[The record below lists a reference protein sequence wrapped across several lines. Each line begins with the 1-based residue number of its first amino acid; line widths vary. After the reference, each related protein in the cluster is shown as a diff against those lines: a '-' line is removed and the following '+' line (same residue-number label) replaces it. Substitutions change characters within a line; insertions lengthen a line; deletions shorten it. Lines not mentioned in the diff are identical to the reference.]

1 MTQPSSFSAYG
12 AVDLGAL
19 AARSQAQQAPT
30 GGGAAGP
37 AASVVAVTEATF
49 QAEVLERSMTV
60 PVVLDFW
67 ASWCGPCKQLTPI
80 LEKLAAADGGRWV
93 LATIDSDAEQRLA
106 AAFQI
111 QSIPTTFAVIQG
123 QPVPLFQGALPEA
136 QVRQYLDEVLRLAET
151 NGMTGPGGDTGAGA
165 GNADEAPEEGGVEAP
180 LPPALQEAY
189 DAVDRGD
196 YDAAAQAFRRI
207 LTDTP
212 GDADARAG
220 LSQVELLAR
229 TEHLD
234 PAAVQA
240 AAASRPDDVGVQTQ
254 AADLDLLEGR
264 VDAALDRL
272 VELVRRTSGAERDAA
287 RTHLVELFE
296 ILGPE
301 DPHVGP
307 ARTALANALF

>member
-19 AARSQAQQAPT
+19 AARSQARQAPAP
-30 GGGAAGP
+30 GAAP
-37 AASVVAVTEATF
+37 AGSATVVAVTEATF

-60 PVVLDFW
+60 PVVIDFW

-80 LEKLAAADGGRWV
+80 LERLVTTDAGRWV

-136 QVRQYLDEVLRLAET
+136 QVRQYIDEVLRLAESS
-151 NGMTGPGGDTGAGA
+151 GMTGAPAAGTGGAEVGPTPD
-165 GNADEAPEEGGVEAP
+165 DAPAP

-196 YDAAAQAFRRI
+196 YDAAGAAFKRV
-207 LTDTP
+207 LADSP
-212 GDADARAG
+212 ADLDARAG

-240 AAASRPDDVGVQTQ
+240 AAASRPDDVTAQTQ

-264 VDAALDRL
+264 VDAALHRL
-272 VELVRRTSGAERDAA
+272 VELVRRTSGADRDAA

-301 DPHVGP
+301 DPHVAP